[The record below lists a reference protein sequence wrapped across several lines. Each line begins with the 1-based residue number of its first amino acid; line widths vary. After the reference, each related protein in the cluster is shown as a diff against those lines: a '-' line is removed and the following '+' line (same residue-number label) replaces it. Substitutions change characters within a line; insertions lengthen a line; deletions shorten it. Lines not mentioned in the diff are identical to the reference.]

1 MELVQAQAPFLA
13 LNCQTNSANYA
24 YNLISK
30 YRRADTF
37 CIDEQELRLAF
48 SNRYGDPNELL
59 KLLQSHLGAQQG
71 WLTMAG
77 SGSLG
82 IEAHGE
88 LEKTP
93 AMTQQVKDTT
103 GAGDA
108 FFALASLSAKLGLP
122 LRLGSFL
129 GNLAGAIAANVLGN
143 EKPVEK
149 ARLLKFAKTICT
161 F

>member
-1 MELVQAQAPFLA
+1 G
-13 LNCQTNSANYA
+13 
-24 YNLISK
+24 
-30 YRRADTF
+30 
-37 CIDEQELRLAF
+37 
-48 SNRYGDPNELL
+48 NREELL
-59 KLLQSHLGAQQG
+59 KRLQYHLGAQQG
-71 WLTMAG
+71 WLTLAAAG
-77 SGSLG
+77 SLA
-82 IEAHGE
+82 IQANGE
-88 LEKTP
+88 MQLTP

-108 FFALASLSAKLGLP
+108 FFALASMSAKLDLP

-129 GNLAGAIAANVLGN
+129 GNLAGAIAANILGN

>member
-1 MELVQAQAPFLA
+1 
-13 LNCQTNSANYA
+13 
-24 YNLISK
+24 
-30 YRRADTF
+30 
-37 CIDEQELRLAF
+37 
-48 SNRYGDPNELL
+48 
-59 KLLQSHLGAQQG
+59 
-71 WLTMAG
+71 MAA

-82 IEAHGE
+82 IQADGE
-88 LEKTP
+88 LEMTP
-93 AMTQQVKDTT
+93 VMTQQVKDTT

-129 GNLAGAIAANVLGN
+129 GNLAGAIAANILGN